1 MTDIIIQGIY
11 GRMGRALVE
20 KIGARED
27 CRIVAGVDREA
38 GRIGE
43 IPVYAGFEALPCKGV
58 IIDFSSPA
66 GAVAAAQ
73 YGAANGLPCVICST
87 GLSREDEA
95 ALEAASTR
103 TPIFRSANMSVGV
116 NVLIELARQA
126 TKILGGEFDIEIIEK
141 HHNQKLDA
149 PSGTAIMLA
158 DAVASALPY
167 KAEYVYDRHERRE
180 KRPAHE
186 IGISAV
192 RGGTIVGE
200 HSVLFCGRDEIIEI
214 KHTALSRE
222 VFAVGAVDA
231 AEYMATRTQSGMYD
245 MNDVIASR

>member
-43 IPVYAGFEALPCKGV
+43 IPVYAGFDALPCKGV

-126 TKILGGEFDIEIIEK
+126 TKILCGEFDIEIVEK
-141 HHNQKLDA
+141 HHNQKIDA
-149 PSGTAIMLA
+149 PSGTALMLA
-158 DAVASALPY
+158 DALASVRDGETQY
-167 KAEYVYDRHERRE
+167 MYDRHAQRKKRE
-180 KRPAHE
+180 KSE
-186 IGISAV
+186 IGIHSV

-200 HSVLFCGRDEIIEI
+200 HEVIFAGNNEVI
-214 KHTALSRE
+214 TLSHSAQSKE
-222 VFAVGAVDA
+222 LFAVGAVNA
-231 AEYMATRTQSGMYD
+231 AVFMSGKGPGLYD
-245 MNDVIASR
+245 MSALV

>member
-43 IPVYAGFEALPCKGV
+43 IPVYAGFDALPCKGV

-141 HHNQKLDA
+141 HHHNKLDA
-149 PSGTAIMLA
+149 PSGTALMIA
-158 DAVASALPY
+158 DAINTDV
-167 KAEYVYDRHERRE
+167 RRGVTLIE
-180 KRPAHE
+180 GK
-186 IGISAV
+186 GWYSKNNV
-192 RGGTIVGE
+192 DVLIVLTRKYE
-200 HSVLFCGRDEIIEI
+200 SQ
-214 KHTALSRE
+214 E
-222 VFAVGAVDA
+222 VFAVIKAIDPDAVVSQTFCQGVFGEGFDK
-231 AEYMATRTQSGMYD
+231 
-245 MNDVIASR
+245 IK

>member
-11 GRMGRALVE
+11 GRMGRTLVE

-43 IPVYAGFEALPCKGV
+43 IPVYAGFDALPCKGV

-141 HHNQKLDA
+141 HHHNKLDA
-149 PSGTAIMLA
+149 PSGTALA
-158 DAVASALPY
+158 LKKALGRDAVTHSLRVGGVPGDHICVLASEQEVLTLSHRAIARSVFAAGAVRAGRFAASARPGLY
-167 KAEYVYDRHERRE
+167 SFIDVLQTERERN
-180 KRPAHE
+180 
-186 IGISAV
+186 S
-192 RGGTIVGE
+192 
-200 HSVLFCGRDEIIEI
+200 
-214 KHTALSRE
+214 
-222 VFAVGAVDA
+222 
-231 AEYMATRTQSGMYD
+231 
-245 MNDVIASR
+245 

>member
-43 IPVYAGFEALPCKGV
+43 IPVYAGFDALPCKGV

-126 TKILGGEFDIEIIEK
+126 TKILGGEFDIEIVEK
-141 HHNQKLDA
+141 HHNQKIDA
-149 PSGTAIMLA
+149 PSGTALMLA
-158 DAVASALPY
+158 DALASVRDGETQY
-167 KAEYVYDRHERRE
+167 MYDRHAQRKKRE
-180 KRPAHE
+180 KSE
-186 IGISAV
+186 IGIHSV

-200 HSVLFCGRDEIIEI
+200 HEVIFAGNNEVI
-214 KHTALSRE
+214 TLSHSAQSKE
-222 VFAVGAVDA
+222 LFAVGAVNA
-231 AEYMATRTQSGMYD
+231 AVFMSGKGPGLYD
-245 MNDVIASR
+245 MSALV

>member
-43 IPVYAGFEALPCKGV
+43 IPIYAGFDALPCKGV
-58 IIDFSSPA
+58 IIDFSSPV

-103 TPIFRSANMSVGV
+103 TPIFSSANMSVGV

-141 HHNQKLDA
+141 HHHNKLDA
-149 PSGTAIMLA
+149 PSGTALTPRRTANMSTSMTA
-158 DAVASALPY
+158 RRFARSAAHRSWASAP
-167 KAEYVYDRHERRE
+167 
-180 KRPAHE
+180 
-186 IGISAV
+186 SAAA
-192 RGGTIVGE
+192 
-200 HSVLFCGRDEIIEI
+200 
-214 KHTALSRE
+214 ALWASTMCCS
-222 VFAVGAVDA
+222 A
-231 AEYMATRTQSGMYD
+231 APTRS
-245 MNDVIASR
+245 

>member
-38 GRIGE
+38 GRVGE
-43 IPVYAGFEALPCKGV
+43 IPVYAGFDALPCKGV

-87 GLSREDEA
+87 CLSREDEA

-126 TKILGGEFDIEIIEK
+126 TKILGGEFDIEIVEK
-141 HHNQKLDA
+141 HHHNKLDA
-149 PSGTAIMLA
+149 PSGTALMLFNSLKEVRPNA
-158 DAVASALPY
+158 WANCGRSG
-167 KAEYVYDRHERRE
+167 EG
-180 KRPAHE
+180 KRTKEE
-186 IGISAV
+186 IGISALRMGSV
-192 RGGTIVGE
+192 VGMHEVILHTGTQQLTLRHE
-200 HSVLFCGRDEIIEI
+200 
-214 KHTALSRE
+214 
-222 VFAVGAVDA
+222 AVTRAMLADGAVDA
-231 AEYMATRTQSGMYD
+231 ARFLLGKPVGLYNMESILNQ
-245 MNDVIASR
+245 

>member
-43 IPVYAGFEALPCKGV
+43 IPVYAGFDALPCKGV

-87 GLSREDEA
+87 GLSRRMRLHWRLPASGRRSSA
-95 ALEAASTR
+95 AQTCRWVST
-103 TPIFRSANMSVGV
+103 
-116 NVLIELARQA
+116 
-126 TKILGGEFDIEIIEK
+126 
-141 HHNQKLDA
+141 
-149 PSGTAIMLA
+149 
-158 DAVASALPY
+158 
-167 KAEYVYDRHERRE
+167 
-180 KRPAHE
+180 
-186 IGISAV
+186 
-192 RGGTIVGE
+192 
-200 HSVLFCGRDEIIEI
+200 C
-214 KHTALSRE
+214 
-222 VFAVGAVDA
+222 
-231 AEYMATRTQSGMYD
+231 
-245 MNDVIASR
+245 